1 MALKGA
7 TVLNMMSNYKKLASS
22 PIAWSLVWAV
32 AMIAAAFAFKG
43 NPANYWVEAA
53 LVVGALTTVVLKSQR
68 PVCPTR

>member
-1 MALKGA
+1 
-7 TVLNMMSNYKKLASS
+7 MMPNYKKLSTS

-32 AMIAAAFAFKG
+32 AIIAAAFVFKG
-43 NPANYWVEAA
+43 NPVNYWVEAT